1 MKYFIKKIDDKFEE
15 YMTAF
20 LLAVMCF
27 LIFFQVVSRFLLN
40 APLAWSEE
48 TARYIFIWIIYFSAS
63 LAVKKREHIRV
74 EVGLMLL
81 KGKARKIAEL
91 ISDILFLVFACFLT
105 KDGLFLAGK
114 LAEHRQYSPAVGYP
128 MHVVYMVIPLAYGMI
143 IFRLFQNISK
153 DIRSLLTEKGEKVR
167 GEIL

>member
-1 MKYFIKKIDDKFEE
+1 MKKIDDKFEE

-27 LIFFQVVSRFLLN
+27 LIFFQVVSRFVLN

-81 KGKARKIAEL
+81 KGKARKVAEL
-91 ISDILFLVFACFLT
+91 FSDILFLVFACFLT
-105 KDGLFLAGK
+105 KDGMFLAGK
-114 LAEHRQYSPAVGYP
+114 LAEHKQYSPAVGYP
-128 MHVVYMVIPLAYGMI
+128 MHIVYMVIPLAYGMI
-143 IFRLFQNISK
+143 IFRLLQNITK
-153 DIRSLLTEKGEKVR
+153 DLRVLLVKKGEEVR
-167 GEIL
+167 GEVL